1 MKYLEILQFNPIVD
15 VIQFNRLSE
24 RDYQLDALH
33 NFVYPDYFLETI
45 LPEFVKNMVFGGH
58 DQKGIQVIG
67 SYGTGKSHLMGL
79 VQLVAENA
87 DNLAE
92 LRNEQAREIM
102 QPIAGKFMVH
112 RFELQHNNSL
122 WRIVTFEIQRFLDS
136 HDIDY
141 KFDENSLK
149 SYGEQLSEMMAAFEG
164 KYPDKGFILAIDE
177 MLQFLRLRAESGN
190 LESELPVLQAL
201 GQACNNTKFVFMFGV
216 QELIYSA
223 REFQFAADM
232 LRKVKDRYRDLSI
245 RREDVSYVVQKRLL
259 DKTEQQKAIIR
270 EHLKPFTPFFAD
282 MHGNIE
288 KYVNLFPVHPSYI
301 ENFEKIKLAQS

>member
-122 WRIVTFEIQRFLDS
+122 WRIVTFLRYS
-136 HDIDY
+136 V
-141 KFDENSLK
+141 SLTATTSTINLTK
-149 SYGEQLSEMMAAFEG
+149 IRSKAT
-164 KYPDKGFILAIDE
+164 
-177 MLQFLRLRAESGN
+177 ESN
-190 LESELPVLQAL
+190 
-201 GQACNNTKFVFMFGV
+201 
-216 QELIYSA
+216 
-223 REFQFAADM
+223 
-232 LRKVKDRYRDLSI
+232 
-245 RREDVSYVVQKRLL
+245 
-259 DKTEQQKAIIR
+259 
-270 EHLKPFTPFFAD
+270 
-282 MHGNIE
+282 
-288 KYVNLFPVHPSYI
+288 
-301 ENFEKIKLAQS
+301 

>member
-102 QPIAGKFMVH
+102 QPIAGKFTKV
-112 RFELQHNNSL
+112 
-122 WRIVTFEIQRFLDS
+122 S
-136 HDIDY
+136 HPN
-141 KFDENSLK
+141 K
-149 SYGEQLSEMMAAFEG
+149 
-164 KYPDKGFILAIDE
+164 
-177 MLQFLRLRAESGN
+177 
-190 LESELPVLQAL
+190 
-201 GQACNNTKFVFMFGV
+201 
-216 QELIYSA
+216 
-223 REFQFAADM
+223 
-232 LRKVKDRYRDLSI
+232 
-245 RREDVSYVVQKRLL
+245 
-259 DKTEQQKAIIR
+259 
-270 EHLKPFTPFFAD
+270 
-282 MHGNIE
+282 
-288 KYVNLFPVHPSYI
+288 
-301 ENFEKIKLAQS
+301 

>member
-112 RFELQHNNSL
+112 RFELDKAHVL
-122 WRIVTFEIQRFLDS
+122 AG
-136 HDIDY
+136 
-141 KFDENSLK
+141 K
-149 SYGEQLSEMMAAFEG
+149 SYQ
-164 KYPDKGFILAIDE
+164 
-177 MLQFLRLRAESGN
+177 
-190 LESELPVLQAL
+190 V
-201 GQACNNTKFVFMFGV
+201 
-216 QELIYSA
+216 
-223 REFQFAADM
+223 
-232 LRKVKDRYRDLSI
+232 
-245 RREDVSYVVQKRLL
+245 RLL
-259 DKTEQQKAIIR
+259 DVNRKELVQKNVSTN
-270 EHLKPFTPFFAD
+270 EFGHYLK
-282 MHGNIE
+282 
-288 KYVNLFPVHPSYI
+288 
-301 ENFEKIKLAQS
+301 